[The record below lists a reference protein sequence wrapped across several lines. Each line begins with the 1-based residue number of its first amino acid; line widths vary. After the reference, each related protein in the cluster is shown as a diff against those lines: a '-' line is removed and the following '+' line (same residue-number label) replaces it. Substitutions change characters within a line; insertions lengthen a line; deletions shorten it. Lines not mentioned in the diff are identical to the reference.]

1 MADTIPRA
9 EETTVI
15 LIAFDGSVD
24 AEAAID
30 HAAKLL
36 RDDQATVLTV
46 WERLIDV
53 MTRTGSA
60 FALGDIDYETV
71 DRESEA
77 QARKRAEEGVRRAE
91 QAGLKARAE
100 TRARDAS
107 VAGAILD
114 AADDLDAAVILMGTR
129 GLTRFK
135 SVLMGSVSNAVLQH
149 ADRPVIVVPSA
160 EVAAERAK
168 RRP

>member
-1 MADTIPRA
+1 M
-9 EETTVI
+9 I

-30 HAAKLL
+30 RAAKLL
-36 RDDQATVLTV
+36 RDEEATVLTV

-60 FALGDIDYETV
+60 FAIGDIDYDTV
-71 DRESEA
+71 DRDSEA

-91 QAGLKARAE
+91 RAGLTVRAE
-100 TRARDAS
+100 ARARDTS
-107 VAGAILD
+107 VAGTILA
-114 AADDLDAAVILMGTR
+114 AADELGADVILMGTR
-129 GLTRFK
+129 GLTGVK
-135 SVLMGSVSNAVLQH
+135 SLLLGSVSHGVLQH
-149 ADRPVIVVPSA
+149 SDRPVIVVPSP
-160 EVAAERAK
+160 EVAAERAA

>member
-1 MADTIPRA
+1 
-9 EETTVI
+9 VI
-15 LIAFDGSVD
+15 LIAFDGSAD

-36 RDDQATVLTV
+36 RDEQATVLV
-46 WERLIDV
+46 IWERLIDV

-60 FALGDIDYETV
+60 FAIGDVDYDAV

-77 QARKRAEEGVRRAE
+77 QARKRAEEGVRRADR
-91 QAGLKARAE
+91 AGLEARAE
-100 TRARDAS
+100 TRPRDTS

-114 AADDLDAAVILMGTR
+114 AADDLDAGVILMGTR

-135 SVLMGSVSNAVLQH
+135 SLLLGSVSNAVLQH

-160 EVAAERAK
+160 EVADERAK